1 MQAFDLNWTRWLL
14 AVSAIGFA
22 LAGFLYLGFYLPN
35 RPARVGE
42 KEYARERYP
51 AGIEVSARP
60 LPPVLIWFYVVMGT
74 SLAAYTIYSWLA
86 RTNY

>member
-42 KEYARERYP
+42 DRK
-51 AGIEVSARP
+51 S
-60 LPPVLIWFYVVMGT
+60 VV
-74 SLAAYTIYSWLA
+74 
-86 RTNY
+86 